1 MDIEALLH
9 KESVDTSLE
18 NTGKEGALEEMAGL
32 LPEKVLSDKQ
42 QFLRDVHARE
52 NEGSTG
58 IGFGFAIP
66 HAKSS
71 GVKEAAIAVGK
82 SPAGI
87 EWASMDGQPAEVVF
101 LIAVPEESAGDEH
114 LKILQQLSKKMMD
127 ETFRSELKQ
136 AGTKEAVIDILSG
149 I

>member
-9 KESVDTSLE
+9 KEAVDTALE
-18 NTGKEGALEEMAGL
+18 STDKEGALKEMAAL
-32 LPEKVLSDKQ
+32 LPGSVLSDKQ

-66 HAKSS
+66 HAKSN

-82 SPAGI
+82 SPSGI
-87 EWASMDGQPAEVVF
+87 EWKSMDGQPAEVIF
-101 LIAVPEESAGDEH
+101 LIAVPQENAGDDH

-127 ETFRSELKQ
+127 ESFRHSLKQ
-136 AGTKEAVIDILSG
+136 AETKQQIIDIVSG